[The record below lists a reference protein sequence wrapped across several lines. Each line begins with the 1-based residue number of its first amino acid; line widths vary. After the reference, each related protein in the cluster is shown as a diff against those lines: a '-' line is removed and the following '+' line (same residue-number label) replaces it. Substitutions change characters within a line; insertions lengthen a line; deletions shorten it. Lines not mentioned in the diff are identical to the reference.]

1 MSDLLKDF
9 DVLSPPKRI
18 ARIGGEDIDVTIVPA
33 RAALKFISFSKK
45 YHVDSVDSMSP
56 GGFDPGMIDSI
67 LEVIELICR
76 RSSEKITKEW
86 LLDNVDIKV
95 LMEFIQYV
103 FAGMKDMSTGEP
115 AGDSGKNL
123 ESGS

>member
-123 ESGS
+123 ESGT